1 MERIINRV
9 LYYTLQATLWLTAA
23 RLVLR
28 VGRKMLGKN

>member
-9 LYYTLQATLWLTAA
+9 LYYTLQATFWLTAA

-28 VGRKMLGKN
+28 VGRKMLGNK